1 METLTFKLISAGF
14 ILLTLVCLI
23 AVVWVIRKA
32 GGNPFSTL
40 FVIGLWLAGI
50 SIAAVQGFFANF
62 NTVPPR
68 MFIVLVIP
76 IIGLIFLWRN
86 RKFIQLLENIPLSWP
101 IWIQSFRVVV
111 EIFLWQLFVIH
122 LLPEQMTFEGSN
134 WDILVGIT
142 APFFAY
148 FFRNNPRILLGWNI
162 AGLALLTNIVI
173 TAILSMPTP
182 FRVFMN
188 EPSNT
193 IVAHFPIIWLP
204 AFLVPLAYYMHFISI
219 KQILIR
225 LKQKNREAGTKGV
238 ERETES
244 VQ

>member
-23 AVVWVIRKA
+23 AVVLAIRKA

-50 SIAAVQGFFANF
+50 SIAALQGFFADF

-68 MFIVLVIP
+68 MFIVLLIP
-76 IIGLIFLWRN
+76 IIGLILLLRN
-86 RKFIQLLENIPLSWP
+86 RKFTQLLEKIPLSWP

-134 WDILVGIT
+134 LDILVGIT

-148 FFRNNPRILLGWNI
+148 FFRHHPKVLLAWNI

-188 EPSNT
+188 EPANT

-204 AFLVPLAYYMHFISI
+204 GFLVPLAYYMHFISI
-219 KQILIR
+219 IQILSR
-225 LKQKNREAGTKGV
+225 LKKKNAAADTKGLEREA
-238 ERETES
+238 ES